1 MTDLVHQDIQ
11 SLVKRLANN
20 LLAQGK
26 TLAVAESCTGGW
38 LSKVLT
44 DSAGSSAWFLGGVV
58 SYNNSAKLSCLHVN
72 DSSLSEFGAVSE
84 QVVQEMATGAQ
95 RVFGSSFALSI
106 TGIAGPSGGSKSKPV
121 GLVWFA
127 VKNLNNPPQALYKVF
142 DGNRDEVRSKAV
154 KMALQLLIDAT
165 TN

>member
-1 MTDLVHQDIQ
+1 MIDLLHQDIQ
-11 SLVKRLANN
+11 ALVKRLASN
-20 LLAQGK
+20 LLEQGQ

-44 DSAGSSAWFLGGVV
+44 DPAGSSAWFLGGVV

-72 DSSLSEFGAVSE
+72 EASLSEFGAVSE
-84 QVVQEMATGAQ
+84 QVAHEMATGAQ
-95 RVFGSSFALSI
+95 QVFGSSLAVSI
-106 TGIAGPSGGSKSKPV
+106 SGIAGPSGGTESKPV
-121 GLVWFA
+121 GLVWLA
-127 VKNLNNPPQALYKVF
+127 VKQLNNPPHMVRKVF